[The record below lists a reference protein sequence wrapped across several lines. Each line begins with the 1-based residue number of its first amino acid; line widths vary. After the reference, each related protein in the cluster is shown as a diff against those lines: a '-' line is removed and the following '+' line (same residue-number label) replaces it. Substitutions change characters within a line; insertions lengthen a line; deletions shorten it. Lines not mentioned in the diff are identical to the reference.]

1 MSVIVIKLLC
11 TYFTAS
17 WITSECTATELPTG
31 QGGGGVRIP
40 VGARGLSP
48 VQNVQTAPGAHQG
61 FYSMSNV
68 FFPGGK
74 KAGV

>member
-17 WITSECTATELPTG
+17 WITSEGTATELPTG
-31 QGGGGVRIP
+31 QRGVRIP

-48 VQNVQTAPGAHQG
+48 IQNVERVPGAHQG

>member
-31 QGGGGVRIP
+31 QGGGGSNSGRSK
-40 VGARGLSP
+40 GALSCP
-48 VQNVQTAPGAHQG
+48 KRPNSPWSPPR
-61 FYSMSNV
+61 FLLNE
-68 FFPGGK
+68 
-74 KAGV
+74 